1 MAIKSRT
8 GFPISP
14 GSRPG
19 HLSSPA
25 NVGSA
30 RTAVK
35 RPLTQGLPASS
46 VAAMAHSARLD
57 AALAAA
63 AAAAELIRGSYRAN
77 VGVRT
82 KTDGSPVTDADVAAE
97 EAIRRLVLAR
107 FPDDGFY
114 GEETAA
120 DRMDA
125 EHLWIVDPIDGT
137 KSFVRQYPMFSTQIA
152 LMRRGRLEVGVSCAP
167 AYGETAWAERGQGAF
182 LDGVPLAVSRIGS
195 LEQATISTGNLR
207 SIAASPRWAALGRL
221 VTRLDRIRGFGD
233 FLHYHLLAAGKI
245 EAVIESD
252 IGILDI
258 AALCVIIEEAGGR
271 VTDLEGAPIGLKS
284 SSILASNGVL
294 HDTLLAELGR

>member
-1 MAIKSRT
+1 MAIESRT

-14 GSRPG
+14 GLRPG

-25 NVGSA
+25 NVRSA
-30 RTAVK
+30 RSAVK
-35 RPLTQGLPASS
+35 PVDAKPAGLQCG
-46 VAAMAHSARLD
+46 AMANSARLD

-63 AAAAELIRGSYRAN
+63 AAAAELIRGSYHAN
-77 VGVRT
+77 IGVRT
-82 KTDGSPVTDADVAAE
+82 KADGSPVTDADVAAE
-97 EAIRRLVLAR
+97 QAIRQLVLGR
-107 FPDDGFY
+107 FPEDGFY
-114 GEETAA
+114 GEETVA

-152 LMRRGRLEVGVSCAP
+152 LMRQGRLELGVSCAP
-167 AYGETAWAERGQGAF
+167 VYGETAWAERGKGAF
-182 LDGVPLAVSRIGS
+182 LDGSKLAVSGIAT
-195 LEQATISTGNLR
+195 LEQATVSTGNLR
-207 SIAASPRWAALGRL
+207 TLASGPRWAALGRL

-258 AALCVIIEEAGGR
+258 AALVVIIEEAGGR
-271 VTDLEGAPIGLKS
+271 VTDLEGAPIGLQSK
-284 SSILASNGVL
+284 SILASNGAL
-294 HDTLLAELGR
+294 HDSILAELGG